1 MVHDVARPVLETIPV
16 RRLFGLAVHAATME
30 QAVQACEQAIA
41 SGQPLVVG
49 VVNAA
54 KIANLRRDTALRSA
68 VTSCDLLLADGQ
80 SVVWASRLLQQRLPE
95 RVAGIDLFSEL
106 LARAD
111 TAGQRVFFLGATQE
125 VLDGLVAK
133 VRTELPGLQV
143 VGAQHGYFPVAEAS
157 GVAAAIRDSHADL
170 LFVGMT
176 SPYKEMFLDTYGP
189 SLDVGVCHGVGGSF
203 DVLAGKTPRAPRVVQ
218 RMGLEWAYR
227 VWQEPARL
235 WKRYLT
241 TNTRFLGLTVAE
253 MVRPTPP
260 YAVVTP
266 VVPAV
271 PVVPVV
277 PVQRT
282 GDDLVEE
289 GASA

>member
-30 QAVQACEQAIA
+30 QAAQACEQAIA

-80 SVVWASRLLQQRLPE
+80 SVVWASRLLRQRLPE
-95 RVAGIDLFSEL
+95 RVAGIDLFTEL
-106 LARAD
+106 LARAN

-125 VLDGLVAK
+125 VLDQLVAK

-143 VGAQHGYFPVAEAS
+143 AGAQHGYFTSEQAPA
-157 GVAAAIRDSHADL
+157 VAAAIRASHTDL
-170 LFVGMT
+170 LFVGMS
-176 SPYKEMFLDTYGP
+176 SPHKEVFLDTWGP
-189 SLDVGVCHGVGGSF
+189 SLDVRVCHGVGGSF
-203 DVLAGKTPRAPRVVQ
+203 DVLAGKTRRAPGVVQ
-218 RMGLEWAYR
+218 RLGLEWLYR
-227 VWQEPARL
+227 IWQEPARL

-241 TNTRFLGLTVAE
+241 TNTRFLVLTVAE

-266 VVPAV
+266 AVPA
-271 PVVPVV
+271 VPVV